1 MWKKYIKNINAILFL
16 ISILCIYRSL
26 LTGIGEKINAYLL
39 MKIGLGFVEAEGLSQ
54 WFYSYIGQYLNTL
67 AGAILVMIMFSVVT
81 AIVLFFN
88 KNRKVAHIIAI
99 ISAVICSIFV
109 GSCYAKVNEIISE
122 IIDTY
127 SYWGEKSPVGIN
139 QVTIFLWFGCYVV
152 IIALAVRG
160 LCFEAEEKLE
170 RNDQDFCTYKGKEDI
185 KVSKQIINNPAIYE
199 NKRANEIRKPNQQN
213 KMLDF
218 HGVIVGKKGFY
229 QEMAY
234 LLEEKR
240 EIFVRSDNE
249 LLEFSAYEEN
259 DAIMGIYYISEY
271 QEYCVDIKKKKMVYL
286 VSGQPLGADKKYYLP
301 RGTEIYIKDDTNI
314 FELS

>member
-1 MWKKYIKNINAILFL
+1 M
-16 ISILCIYRSL
+16 
-26 LTGIGEKINAYLL
+26 
-39 MKIGLGFVEAEGLSQ
+39 
-54 WFYSYIGQYLNTL
+54 
-67 AGAILVMIMFSVVT
+67 
-81 AIVLFFN
+81 
-88 KNRKVAHIIAI
+88 
-99 ISAVICSIFV
+99 

-139 QVTIFLWFGCYVV
+139 HVTIFLWFGCYVV
-152 IIALAVRG
+152 IIALAVKG

-185 KVSKQIINNPAIYE
+185 KVSKQIINNPAIYA
-199 NKRANEIRKPNQQN
+199 NKMDGEIRKSNQQN